1 MPGQG
6 HVIFLL
12 MAGVVACGSD
22 TSTTGGIPVQ
32 IEDSAGVR
40 IVEYVSVP
48 EVEPPFALAAEP
60 RYRHG
65 ANQGDYA
72 FQGAGAG
79 RLFPDGGAVV
89 YDEWNIELVVFG
101 PDGSTYQVL
110 ATEGE
115 GPGEVGYV
123 RAMFALGQD
132 SILVADSN
140 LGRATLFARGSVVRT
155 TDLPRSGYLAVEGIG
170 SSGDL
175 LLATYWGP
183 SVFEGEWLPG
193 HMIRFDMETGAL
205 DTVASYDLNP
215 CIPLGAAVGPDRSC
229 WRGHGRRRALRL
241 HQVRQGGGHLA
252 SARRFRNADRP
263 VAGRAG
269 FSDRGVAGAHRGRA
283 PVGGSHAQPRPFR
296 CPDRG
301 TYPGEHGHL

>member
-1 MPGQG
+1 MRRSR
-6 HVIFLL
+6 
-12 MAGVVACGSD
+12 C
-22 TSTTGGIPVQ
+22 
-32 IEDSAGVR
+32 
-40 IVEYVSVP
+40 
-48 EVEPPFALAAEP
+48 
-60 RYRHG
+60 YRHG

-79 RLFPDGGAVV
+79 RLFPDGSAVV
-89 YDEWNIELVVFG
+89 YDEWNIELVAFG
-101 PDGSTYQVL
+101 QDGATHEVL
-110 ATEGE
+110 VTEGE

-215 CIPLGAAVGPDRSC
+215 RIPSGLQWDPIAAAGEVMVAAGQFVYTRSDRAEVTWHLPD
-229 WRGHGRRRALRL
+229 GT
-241 HQVRQGGGHLA
+241 V
-252 SARRFRNADRP
+252 NADRP
-263 VAGRAG
+263 VAGGAG
-269 FSDRGVAGAHRGRA
+269 SADRGVAGAHRGRA